1 MAYHAFRHHG
11 FQAAARLISMIL
23 CQILSPTDKLCQ
35 IATGRTTPVPLT
47 RAGRFAK
54 LRASTVLPNGFY
66 CYYYC
71 AAWRLT
77 HENTANTENENH
89 ENNDAR
95 CRVVCHHSRRCAC
108 PSAWRPARLW
118 CKSAGRR
125 LFRSTTLIP
134 ATTPAPRSR

>member
-54 LRASTVLPNGFY
+54 LRASNGL
-66 CYYYC
+66 
-71 AAWRLT
+71 AEWLLLLLLLRRW
-77 HENTANTENENH
+77 EAN
-89 ENNDAR
+89 
-95 CRVVCHHSRRCAC
+95 S
-108 PSAWRPARLW
+108 
-118 CKSAGRR
+118 
-125 LFRSTTLIP
+125 
-134 ATTPAPRSR
+134 